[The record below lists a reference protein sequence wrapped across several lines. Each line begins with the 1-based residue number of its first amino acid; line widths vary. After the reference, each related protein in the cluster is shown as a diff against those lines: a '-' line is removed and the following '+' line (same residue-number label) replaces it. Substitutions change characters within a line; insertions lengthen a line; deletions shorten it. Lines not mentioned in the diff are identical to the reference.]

1 MCLMHVVMKMVFM
14 DCMKFRK
21 SLGVDDNQLSIPKI
35 LNGAVEMTLCTKEE
49 GKDYH
54 NLECI
59 ERTCEDC
66 SVHKFPL
73 SPEESGD
80 NGLVKWS
87 RYEYVTMGKYLPD
100 RKEKKKITLLQKD
113 PPPSQLFKYFTDLL
127 AEYPSHTFMARW
139 QHQAV
144 HSQLSSGQ

>member
-1 MCLMHVVMKMVFM
+1 MHVVMKMVFM

-21 SLGVDDNQLSIPKI
+21 SLGVDDNQLPIPKI

-80 NGLVKWS
+80 NGLVKV
-87 RYEYVTMGKYLPD
+87 VTLRICHYGKIST
-100 RKEKKKITLLQKD
+100 RQKREEED
-113 PPPSQLFKYFTDLL
+113 HTL
-127 AEYPSHTFMARW
+127 AEGSTTIT
-139 QHQAV
+139 AV
-144 HSQLSSGQ
+144 QVFH